1 MIVAGPMTRSIPAV
15 LLLIAAALLVGC
27 AGAASTQAPPP
38 SSPTLAPRTITS
50 VEDAAA
56 RVQEVHPEL
65 AGIGPKDPD
74 VIGGCCFWE
83 GSPAGDGYT
92 VRFEV
97 GWGDCPSGCIDRHS
111 WTFAVSSDGAVE
123 LIDEQGPPVPDG
135 VPGAGLDAGGG
146 SSGGGSGGSGGLPAG
161 ATGIEGRLV
170 AGPTCPVVQP
180 NDPAC
185 ADRPLPGVTVV
196 VLTAAGTEAARTTT
210 DAEGFYAIPLPP
222 GPYTI
227 EPQQIEGMMRGSA
240 PIDVVVG
247 DGVVTVD
254 IPYDTGIR

>member
-1 MIVAGPMTRSIPAV
+1 MTRSLAASF
-15 LLLIAAALLVGC
+15 AAAALLLVGC
-27 AGAASTQAPPP
+27 AGAPATPPP
-38 SSPTLAPRTITS
+38 PAGSVTPAPTTIAS
-50 VEDAAA
+50 VVDAAA

-65 AGIGPKDPD
+65 ATIAPKDPNL
-74 VIGGCCFWE
+74 IGGCCFWE
-83 GSPAGDGYT
+83 GSQAGDGYT

-97 GWGDCPSGCIDRHS
+97 GWGDCPAGCIDRHA
-111 WTFAVSSDGAVE
+111 WTFAVSTDGAVE

-135 VPGAGLDAGGG
+135 VPGTGMDASGSGSG
-146 SSGGGSGGSGGLPAG
+146 SSGAGGSTGSGGLPAG
-161 ATGIEGRLV
+161 STGIEGRV
-170 AGPTCPVVQP
+170 IAGPTCPVVRP

-185 ADRPLPGVTVV
+185 DDRPLPGVTVI

-210 DAEGFYAIPLPP
+210 DADGFYAIPLPS

-227 EPQQIEGMMRGSA
+227 EPQPVEGMMRGSS

-247 DGVVTVD
+247 DGVVTLD